1 MVRRPPSR
9 DLDRATDAALGAS
22 RALVAISARSV
33 AALDDVTLP
42 QYRALVVLASV
53 GPSSSGDLAA
63 QLSVHPSTVTRLVD
77 RLVAK
82 RLVARST
89 PADRREVTVTIAPA
103 GVAALEAVSAVRRAE
118 LRRVMRAIP
127 PDQRAEVVAAFEAF
141 RDAAG
146 ELPEDEWSTVL
157 SPLGSPAD

>member
-1 MVRRPPSR
+1 MVPPAR
-9 DLDRATDAALGAS
+9 DLDHATDAALGAS
-22 RALVAISARSV
+22 RALVAVAARSI

-42 QYRALVVLASV
+42 QYRALVVLAST

-63 QLSVHPSTVTRLVD
+63 QLGVHPSTVTRLVD

-103 GVAALEAVSAVRRAE
+103 GVAALEAVSDARRTE

-127 PDQRAEVVAAFEAF
+127 PARRAAVVAAFEEF

-146 ELPEDEWSTVL
+146 ERPEDDWSIVL
-157 SPLGSPAD
+157 GAAPSGGG